1 MKKHQLLIV
10 ILFLAILQS
19 CSKDTIE
26 PTDVDNPK
34 ELKSSNHSSIKE
46 TVGDLETS
54 DSSRL
59 KIITNIELES
69 LQASRVDGSSLNS
82 FSSIPVTIPGAQF
95 NLIVTYTG
103 TGWYQSEVMSNP
115 SEWIGDVL
123 VTRSFF
129 GVSRY
134 VSGGF
139 AHWKGYVNYVITY
152 RNPTSVIT
160 QQEYFSKSVPLPP
173 LP

>member
-19 CSKDTIE
+19 CSKDAIE

-95 NLIVTYTG
+95 NCNIYRYRV
-103 TGWYQSEVMSNP
+103 
-115 SEWIGDVL
+115 
-123 VTRSFF
+123 
-129 GVSRY
+129 VS
-134 VSGGF
+134 
-139 AHWKGYVNYVITY
+139 K
-152 RNPTSVIT
+152 
-160 QQEYFSKSVPLPP
+160 
-173 LP
+173 